1 MQVQRETYFEDEI
14 QSEEVSPPA
23 MTGGFARS
31 WERDDPTLIWTDSRS
46 LRAVPEVEELES
58 PRTAAVFLW
67 NLTAALGVCGAVLF
81 MRALAMEAPVWESNA
96 RARPR
101 GMDER
106 AVLAVEHAST
116 VSTPRRADPPAPS
129 QVDSHTAEAEVQVA
143 GSARKSVARA
153 RTRAGT
159 KMAALHASATGTLR
173 INSLPWAEIYLDG
186 HFVGTTPQ
194 ANLLLGAGHHR
205 VKLVNQPMEM
215 SKTFVVE
222 IKSGK
227 VVTKSMNL
235 SQ

>member
-1 MQVQRETYFEDEI
+1 
-14 QSEEVSPPA
+14 
-23 MTGGFARS
+23 
-31 WERDDPTLIWTDSRS
+31 
-46 LRAVPEVEELES
+46 
-58 PRTAAVFLW
+58 
-67 NLTAALGVCGAVLF
+67 
-81 MRALAMEAPVWESNA
+81 MRAA
-96 RARPR
+96 
-101 GMDER
+101 
-106 AVLAVEHAST
+106 LAVERMYT
-116 VSTPRRADPPAPS
+116 VSTPGQVDPPAPS
-129 QVDSHTAEAEVQVA
+129 QAAAHAAEAEVKVA
-143 GSARKSVARA
+143 APARKSVARV

-159 KMAALHASATGTLR
+159 KMVALHESTTGTLR

-222 IKSGK
+222 IQSGK